1 MYHNNNCDG
10 SGPCISGEVRVL
22 RIAGTGENSGNAILC
37 AACFRREIRW
47 RVERNRELSPDC
59 RFDLPAWSACKVYQ
73 ASITVQ

>member
-10 SGPCISGEVRVL
+10 SGPCVEGQVRLLPIGGEANV
-22 RIAGTGENSGNAILC
+22 ILC

-59 RFDLPAWSACKVYQ
+59 QFKLPAWTDCKVYGQ
-73 ASITVQ
+73 TMMVS